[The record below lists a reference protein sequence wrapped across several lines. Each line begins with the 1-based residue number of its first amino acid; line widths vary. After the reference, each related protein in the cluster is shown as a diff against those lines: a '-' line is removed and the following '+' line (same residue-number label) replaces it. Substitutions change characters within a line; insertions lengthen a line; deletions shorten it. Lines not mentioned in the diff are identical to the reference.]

1 MSVKVKIN
9 NRQLQTQVQKE
20 LRKTDS
26 DLHKTFVKSLRRFN
40 VAFVGFA
47 KQNARGMA
55 LRQGIVSHDE
65 NLKNLEGGLAA
76 TREYFYA
83 PYVEF
88 GTRGK
93 TKIPPGFEQI
103 AKQYKGSYFKSNV
116 SFKEAIVDWLK
127 KKVKKSDKEANQ
139 LAWPVMRK
147 IMKVGT
153 DPKPFIAPALKRAEK
168 FLIKELNLN
177 IKKILK

>member
-55 LRQGIVSHDE
+55 LKQGIVSHDE

-116 SFKEAIVDWLK
+116 SFKEAIE
-127 KKVKKSDKEANQ
+127 SS
-139 LAWPVMRK
+139 
-147 IMKVGT
+147 
-153 DPKPFIAPALKRAEK
+153 
-168 FLIKELNLN
+168 
-177 IKKILK
+177 

>member
-9 NRQLQTQVQKE
+9 NSKLQAQSRKE
-20 LRKTDS
+20 LRKKDS
-26 DLHKTFVKSLRRFN
+26 QLKNAFMKSLKQFN

-47 KQNARGMA
+47 KKNARGMA
-55 LRQGIVSHDE
+55 LKQGIVSHDT
-65 NLKNLEGGLAA
+65 NLKNLEGGLSA

-93 TKIPPGFEQI
+93 TKIPSGWDDI
-103 AKQYKGSYFKSNV
+103 ARKYKGSYFKSNV

-127 KKVKKSDKEANQ
+127 KKAKKSDKEANQ

-153 DPKPFIAPALKRAEK
+153 APQPFIYPAFKPAQK
-168 FLIKELNLN
+168 FLIKALNLN
-177 IKKILK
+177 IKKVLK